1 MGVSQRFSL
10 HAEQLHTTPAYLP
23 CHCGQIHF
31 GQRLSPPQE
40 FISIDCSIC
49 RCAVRFDT
57 RHVGQRPSLRRVLM
71 SSNMPCP
78 VLELDPIQAELDIRP
93 GVLLNGKRTWRI
105 TPTGPRLRVRDA
117 MVAVFDV
124 QRNLLHLGHY
134 TRDRLVRGV
143 FLHQESGFV
152 QYRSRRSVI
161 TYERGLVEGPLMP
174 GFTTESAVAIVHR
187 GYRKWQRRLV
197 RRVVSPALVRRRTR
211 VSLHPNEG
219 H

>member
-1 MGVSQRFSL
+1 
-10 HAEQLHTTPAYLP
+10 
-23 CHCGQIHF
+23 
-31 GQRLSPPQE
+31 
-40 FISIDCSIC
+40 
-49 RCAVRFDT
+49 
-57 RHVGQRPSLRRVLM
+57 
-71 SSNMPCP
+71 
-78 VLELDPIQAELDIRP
+78 
-93 GVLLNGKRTWRI
+93 
-105 TPTGPRLRVRDA
+105 

-134 TRDRLVRGV
+134 ARDRLVRGV

-197 RRVVSPALVRRRTR
+197 RRVVSPALVKRRTR